1 MEGVKKGR
9 KPSQY
14 AILQKLRIINDT
26 INVTNVKNLV
36 DALISGLINKFPN
49 TNEFCNNDINK
60 FSL

>member
-1 MEGVKKGR
+1 M
-9 KPSQY
+9 
-14 AILQKLRIINDT
+14 
-26 INVTNVKNLV
+26 NVTNVKNLV